1 MAETHAKALTRAL
14 IPMPAPTGPHKWRL
28 EHQEAVRLPKR
39 GFEGAIVDTLKSLAE
54 YADAH
59 RDRYESEV
67 GEDGVL
73 GDHFEEIARGLIGLL
88 NGETGRLD
96 CGTLDRAIRQLCR
109 AAKVEGI
116 EQ

>member
-1 MAETHAKALTRAL
+1 MALFHTMNLIRTLQGAPDAAYLQEHRSAIARSRA
-14 IPMPAPTGPHKWRL
+14 
-28 EHQEAVRLPKR
+28 
-39 GFEGAIVDTLKSLAE
+39 GFESAVLELLRALAE

-59 RDRYESEV
+59 RECYESDV
-67 GEDGVL
+67 GDDGIL
-73 GDHFEEIARGLIGLL
+73 GDHFEEIARGLLGLL

-96 CGTLDRAIRQLCR
+96 CGTLDRAIRQLCQ

>member
-1 MAETHAKALTRAL
+1 MNTPHYFGAHSETLRAALRGTPNVGAAHHSAVMYPR
-14 IPMPAPTGPHKWRL
+14 PEFESPVL
-28 EHQEAVRLPKR
+28 ELLV
-39 GFEGAIVDTLKSLAE
+39 GLAG

-73 GDHFEEIARGLIGLL
+73 GDHFEEIARGLLGLL

-96 CGTLDRAIRQLCR
+96 CGTLDGAIRKLCK
-109 AAKVEGI
+109 AAKAEGI

>member
-1 MAETHAKALTRAL
+1 MALTHTMKLISDLHGPLDVSFLQEHRQAVARTRA
-14 IPMPAPTGPHKWRL
+14 
-28 EHQEAVRLPKR
+28 
-39 GFEGAIVDTLKSLAE
+39 GFESAVMELLRALAE

-73 GDHFEEIARGLIGLL
+73 GDHFEEIARGLLGLL

-96 CGTLDRAIRQLCR
+96 CGTLDGAIRKLCK

>member
-1 MAETHAKALTRAL
+1 MALTHTVAL
-14 IPMPAPTGPHKWRL
+14 IDNMQALSKADLKSHRAAFARSEK
-28 EHQEAVRLPKR
+28 
-39 GFEGAIVDTLKSLAE
+39 GFETAIVETLRALAE

-73 GDHFEEIARGLIGLL
+73 GDHFEEIARGLLGLL

-96 CGTLDRAIRQLCR
+96 CGTVDGAIRKLCK

>member
-1 MAETHAKALTRAL
+1 MANRHTKDLARSLV
-14 IPMPAPTGPHKWRL
+14 PARVPGPTKWRL
-28 EHQEAVRLPKR
+28 DHQAATRLPCP
-39 GFEGAIVDTLKSLAE
+39 GFEGAVVDILKALAE

-59 RDRYESEV
+59 RARYESEV

-73 GDHFEEIARGLIGLL
+73 GDHFEEIARGLLGLL

-96 CGTLDRAIRQLCR
+96 CGTLDGAIRKLCK

>member
-1 MAETHAKALTRAL
+1 MALTHTIKLINDLQGAHDADYLELHRRA
-14 IPMPAPTGPHKWRL
+14 IARST
-28 EHQEAVRLPKR
+28 A
-39 GFEGAIVDTLKSLAE
+39 GFESAIVELLRALAE

-59 RDRYESEV
+59 RDRYETEI

-73 GDHFEEIARGLIGLL
+73 GDHFEEIARGLLGLL

-96 CGTLDRAIRQLCR
+96 CGTIDGAIRKLCK